1 MNRVADQNPHK
12 IDESLDKIFRVGDPL
27 ACGGVTEAVPT
38 GRVVIVD
45 TSEALGEGHET
56 GSHPGKLL
64 SQILRQALIGPS

>member
-27 ACGGVTEAVPT
+27 PCGGVAEAVPT

-45 TSEALGEGHET
+45 ASEALDEGHET
-56 GSHPGKLL
+56 GSHPGKLF
-64 SQILRQALIGPS
+64 S